1 MRKTFTSNTSLAYF
15 EIHEE
20 NRAEE
25 DTEYNNLP
33 PNALVDWAY
42 VGIKAKT
49 KGYEAEISD
58 ELAPGWQVQAGYTHK
73 VIRDDSGLDR
83 SLGLRTATQYVQDLH
98 DFAIHAR

>member
-25 DTEYNNLP
+25 DTEYNNNLP

-49 KGYEAEISD
+49 KGYEAEISG

-73 VIRDDSGLDR
+73 VIRDDSGK
-83 SLGLRTATQYVQDLH
+83 SFPRTRTGWST
-98 DFAIHAR
+98 